1 MEVTKKRL
9 ATHLTTAFL
18 LLMLPLSGG
27 CAGLLTTMRWVSGDN
42 LAPAEFKQ
50 LKGKRV
56 AVVCVSD
63 QSSYGS
69 GSESLLLAREVNSL
83 LRANVKDIELVRA
96 DEIADW
102 IDREGWDEIDY
113 REIGRGVKAE
123 SVVAIGL
130 EGFSI
135 REGSSLY
142 YGRANVTV
150 TVYDIAEGGHEVF
163 RKSLPEI
170 KFPTTG
176 PYPVGDLSE
185 VQFRRA
191 FIKTLSQRT
200 ARYFYPYNVAD
211 DFSRDSAFIRP

>member
-1 MEVTKKRL
+1 MEVTKMTRIVIIL
-9 ATHLTTAFL
+9 AVLVS
-18 LLMLPLSGG
+18 LPLAGG
-27 CAGLLTTMRWVSGDN
+27 CVGLLSTMRWMSGQN
-42 LAPAEFKQ
+42 LVPAEYGG

-63 QSSYGS
+63 ASSYGS
-69 GSESLLLAREVNSL
+69 GSESLLLAREVNSIL
-83 LRANVKDIELVRA
+83 QKNVKDIELVRP

-123 SVVAIGL
+123 RVVAIGL
-130 EGFSI
+130 ASFSI
-135 REGSSLY
+135 REGTSLY
-142 YGRANVTV
+142 KGRADVTV
-150 TVYDIAEGGHEVF
+150 SVYDMTEGGHEVF
-163 RKSLPEI
+163 RNSVPEFS
-170 KFPTTG
+170 FPTTG

-191 FIKTLSQRT
+191 FLKTLSQHV
-200 ARYFYPYNVAD
+200 ARHFHAYDVAE